1 MDYFSFVKEIEK
13 NRIHPLYL
21 LYGKEDFLIKD
32 SVDKIVSTLLTEEEK
47 DFNYSIYD
55 MKEVPIQVAVE
66 EGETLPFFGERR
78 VIFLKNCYFL
88 TTVKEKE
95 KVEHDLST
103 FEKYIQSPAEET
115 VMIVSVGHEKLDE
128 RKKIV
133 KQLKKNGVFLEAN
146 AFQEKELRQWIDNF
160 ERETSLQLEEKA
172 KNKLVQLTGRNMMT
186 LTSELNKLSL
196 YGEEGGVITEADIEE
211 LVPRTLEDN
220 IFELVDSVV
229 RGKAERAMDIF
240 YDLIK
245 QKEEPIKIVALLA
258 RQFRIILQAS
268 YLHKK
273 GYTQKQIASQI
284 KVHPYAVKMA
294 LAQGKRFDERQLTN
308 ILQTLATVDYD
319 MKTGKMEKQ
328 LRLELCLLELLHE

>member
-115 VMIVSVGHEKLDE
+115 TH
-128 RKKIV
+128 
-133 KQLKKNGVFLEAN
+133 
-146 AFQEKELRQWIDNF
+146 
-160 ERETSLQLEEKA
+160 
-172 KNKLVQLTGRNMMT
+172 
-186 LTSELNKLSL
+186 
-196 YGEEGGVITEADIEE
+196 
-211 LVPRTLEDN
+211 
-220 IFELVDSVV
+220 IF
-229 RGKAERAMDIF
+229 
-240 YDLIK
+240 
-245 QKEEPIKIVALLA
+245 
-258 RQFRIILQAS
+258 
-268 YLHKK
+268 
-273 GYTQKQIASQI
+273 
-284 KVHPYAVKMA
+284 
-294 LAQGKRFDERQLTN
+294 
-308 ILQTLATVDYD
+308 
-319 MKTGKMEKQ
+319 
-328 LRLELCLLELLHE
+328 

>member
-32 SVDKIVSTLLTEEEK
+32 SVDKIVSTLLIEEEK

>member
-160 ERETSLQLEEKA
+160 EREISLQLEEKA